1 VIDRSYHVDVEQCLA
16 NAQAIVRERTVFL
29 EFAKSFTV
37 VRSWTQT
44 TALNDADETAG
55 TILRHTHGGGVSVVG
70 TASDWADLID
80 PMIPEIL
87 TLVMQAGKRF
97 GIL

>member
-1 VIDRSYHVDVEQCLA
+1 MGVRHNYNGAVIDRSYHVDVEQCPA

-55 TILRHTHGGGVSVVG
+55 TILMHTPRGWRQRSRHCFKIG
-70 TASDWADLID
+70 
-80 PMIPEIL
+80 P
-87 TLVMQAGKRF
+87 TLSTR
-97 GIL
+97 